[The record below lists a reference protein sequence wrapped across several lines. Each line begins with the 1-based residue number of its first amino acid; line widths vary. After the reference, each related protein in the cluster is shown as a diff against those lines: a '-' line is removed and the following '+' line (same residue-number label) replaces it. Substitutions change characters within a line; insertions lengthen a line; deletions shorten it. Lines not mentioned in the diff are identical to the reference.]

1 MKSVRSTVVVL
12 GVATA
17 MAVAPA
23 VASAAGTAPQPTTPA
38 KAKKKSGTQGTA
50 RPTAVTIGLQSTRDD
65 RTGSTRYR
73 LGDSGLW
80 ME

>member
-23 VASAAGTAPQPTTPA
+23 VASAAGTAPQPTKPA
-38 KAKKKSGTQGTA
+38 KAKKSSPQGTA
-50 RPTAVTIGLQSTRDD
+50 GKTAVTIGLQSTRDD
-65 RTGSTRYR
+65 RSGNTRYR